1 MKVHKQNQILSP
13 FSNDQEL
20 IHQSKHLLLELYN
33 CDFEKLNDESFLR
46 CTLNR
51 AAKLA
56 NATVLN
62 LISNKFEPQGVTAIA
77 LLAESH
83 ISIHTW
89 PESNYSAVDI
99 FTCGQNMMPELAS
112 QYLIESLMAK
122 EHSLRVI
129 ERNPPSA
136 VSKQDIRDISKA
148 LGFPWWDK
156 PAQPCLS
163 SRFPYGHEITS
174 ERLKMVEKA
183 EEYVLFCFLNHF

>member
-1 MKVHKQNQILSP
+1 MGIYKKSKILNSL
-13 FSNDQEL
+13 SDEQKL
-20 IHQSKHLLLELYN
+20 SHQSKHLLLELYR

-46 CTLNR
+46 CILNR
-51 AAKLA
+51 ASKLA

-99 FTCGQNMMPELAS
+99 FTCGQNMMPEIAS

-129 ERNPPSA
+129 ERNPPAA
-136 VSKQDIRDISKA
+136 VLKEIRSVI
-148 LGFPWWDK
+148 
-156 PAQPCLS
+156 
-163 SRFPYGHEITS
+163 
-174 ERLKMVEKA
+174 
-183 EEYVLFCFLNHF
+183 

>member
-1 MKVHKQNQILSP
+1 MESYKKSQILS
-13 FSNDQEL
+13 SCSDDQKL
-20 IHQSKHLLLELYN
+20 IHKSKHLLLELYR
-33 CDFEKLNDESFLR
+33 CDCEKLNDESFLR
-46 CTLNR
+46 CILNR

-112 QYLIESLMAK
+112 QYLIESLMAN
-122 EHSLRVI
+122 EHTLRVI
-129 ERNPPSA
+129 ERNPPLP
-136 VSKQDIRDISKA
+136 VSSQIR
-148 LGFPWWDK
+148 
-156 PAQPCLS
+156 
-163 SRFPYGHEITS
+163 T
-174 ERLKMVEKA
+174 V
-183 EEYVLFCFLNHF
+183 V

>member
-1 MKVHKQNQILSP
+1 MGIYKKSQILSSFGDEQKLP
-13 FSNDQEL
+13 
-20 IHQSKHLLLELYN
+20 HQGKHLLLELYK
-33 CDFEKLNDESFLR
+33 CDCEKLNDESFLR
-46 CTLNR
+46 CILNR

-62 LISNKFEPQGVTAIA
+62 LISNKFEPQGVTAIV

-99 FTCGQNMMPELAS
+99 FTCGKNMIPELAS

-136 VSKQDIRDISKA
+136 VSNQIR
-148 LGFPWWDK
+148 
-156 PAQPCLS
+156 
-163 SRFPYGHEITS
+163 T
-174 ERLKMVEKA
+174 V
-183 EEYVLFCFLNHF
+183 V

>member
-1 MKVHKQNQILSP
+1 MEINKKNQNLSS
-13 FSNDQEL
+13 FSDEQKL
-20 IHQSKHLLLELYN
+20 IYQSKHLLLELYQ
-33 CDFEKLNDESFLR
+33 CDCEILNDESFLR
-46 CTLNR
+46 CILNR
-51 AAKLA
+51 ASKLA

-89 PESNYSAVDI
+89 PESNYSAADI

-136 VSKQDIRDISKA
+136 VSQQIRTA
-148 LGFPWWDK
+148 
-156 PAQPCLS
+156 
-163 SRFPYGHEITS
+163 
-174 ERLKMVEKA
+174 V
-183 EEYVLFCFLNHF
+183 

>member
-1 MKVHKQNQILSP
+1 MEISKKSHNLNSLSYEQKL
-13 FSNDQEL
+13 S
-20 IHQSKHLLLELYN
+20 HQSKHLLLELYR
-33 CDFEKLNDESFLR
+33 CDPEKLNDESFLR
-46 CTLNR
+46 CILSR

-62 LISNKFEPQGVTAIA
+62 QISHKIEPQGVTAIA

-99 FTCGQNMMPELAS
+99 FTCGKNMMPELAS
-112 QYLIESLMAK
+112 QFLIESLMAK

-136 VSKQDIRDISKA
+136 VTKQIRTA
-148 LGFPWWDK
+148 
-156 PAQPCLS
+156 
-163 SRFPYGHEITS
+163 
-174 ERLKMVEKA
+174 V
-183 EEYVLFCFLNHF
+183 

>member
-1 MKVHKQNQILSP
+1 MEIYKKSQTLSSLCDAQILS
-13 FSNDQEL
+13 Q
-20 IHQSKHLLLELYN
+20 QSKHLLLELYRCN
-33 CDFEKLNDESFLR
+33 REKLNDESFLR
-46 CTLNR
+46 CILNS

-136 VSKQDIRDISKA
+136 VSNQIR
-148 LGFPWWDK
+148 
-156 PAQPCLS
+156 
-163 SRFPYGHEITS
+163 T
-174 ERLKMVEKA
+174 V
-183 EEYVLFCFLNHF
+183 V

>member
-1 MKVHKQNQILSP
+1 MEIYKKKQILDS
-13 FSNDQEL
+13 FAKDQKSSY
-20 IHQSKHLLLELYN
+20 QSKHFLLELYR
-33 CDFEKLNDESFLR
+33 CEYEKLNDESFLR

-56 NATVLN
+56 NSTVLN

-112 QYLIESLMAK
+112 QYLIESLKAK

-129 ERNPPSA
+129 DRNPP
-136 VSKQDIRDISKA
+136 
-148 LGFPWWDK
+148 
-156 PAQPCLS
+156 
-163 SRFPYGHEITS
+163 ET
-174 ERLKMVEKA
+174 
-183 EEYVLFCFLNHF
+183 VLNDFRTVI

>member
-1 MKVHKQNQILSP
+1 MEVSKKNKVLHS
-13 FSNDQEL
+13 FSNDETL
-20 IHQSKHLLLELYN
+20 IHQSKHFLLELYRRD
-33 CDFEKLNDESFLR
+33 CEKLNDESFLR

-56 NATVLN
+56 KATVLN
-62 LISNKFEPQGVTAIA
+62 LMSNKFEPQGVTAIA

-89 PESNYSAVDI
+89 PESKYSAVDI

-129 ERNPPSA
+129 ERNPPAS
-136 VSKQDIRDISKA
+136 VFKEIRTVI
-148 LGFPWWDK
+148 
-156 PAQPCLS
+156 
-163 SRFPYGHEITS
+163 
-174 ERLKMVEKA
+174 
-183 EEYVLFCFLNHF
+183 

>member
-1 MKVHKQNQILSP
+1 MEIYKKNQILST
-13 FSNDQEL
+13 FHVDHKLS
-20 IHQSKHLLLELYN
+20 HQSKHLLLELYR
-33 CDFEKLNDESFLR
+33 CDREKLNDESFLR

-56 NATVLN
+56 NANVLN

-77 LLAESH
+77 LLVESH

-112 QYLIESLMAK
+112 QYLIESLIAK

-136 VSKQDIRDISKA
+136 VSNQIR
-148 LGFPWWDK
+148 
-156 PAQPCLS
+156 
-163 SRFPYGHEITS
+163 T
-174 ERLKMVEKA
+174 V
-183 EEYVLFCFLNHF
+183 V

>member
-1 MKVHKQNQILSP
+1 MEIYKKNQILSS
-13 FSNDQEL
+13 FSDEKKL
-20 IHQSKHLLLELYN
+20 THQSKHFLLELYRCN
-33 CDFEKLNDESFLR
+33 CEKLNDESFLR
-46 CTLNR
+46 CTLNK

-99 FTCGQNMMPELAS
+99 FTCGKNMMPELAS
-112 QYLIESLMAK
+112 QYLIESLIAK
-122 EHSLRVI
+122 EHSLRII

-136 VSKQDIRDISKA
+136 VSKQVRTVA
-148 LGFPWWDK
+148 
-156 PAQPCLS
+156 
-163 SRFPYGHEITS
+163 
-174 ERLKMVEKA
+174 
-183 EEYVLFCFLNHF
+183 

>member
-1 MKVHKQNQILSP
+1 MEIYKKSQILSS
-13 FSNDQEL
+13 FSNEQKL
-20 IHQSKHLLLELYN
+20 KHQSKHLLLELYR
-33 CDFEKLNDESFLR
+33 CDCEKLNDESSLR
-46 CTLNR
+46 CILSR

-99 FTCGQNMMPELAS
+99 FTCGKNMMPELAS

-129 ERNPPSA
+129 
-136 VSKQDIRDISKA
+136 
-148 LGFPWWDK
+148 
-156 PAQPCLS
+156 
-163 SRFPYGHEITS
+163 
-174 ERLKMVEKA
+174 
-183 EEYVLFCFLNHF
+183 